1 MREPGDARPPGGAAE
16 QSEALP
22 RRDSGRRGATARA
35 ASARTA
41 TARAASART
50 ATARAAAAGGAT
62 ARTASAGSATAR
74 TVSAGSAV
82 TGTTSARTAI
92 ARTVS
97 AGSATARAASAGGAT
112 PGGSVDTS
120 VAAGASAADGAA
132 IGTGAATRANPRAAA
147 GPGGSLPGDSKQRGP
162 GPPVPPAVLI
172 AVDAMGG
179 DHAPAEIVAGAVTAA
194 RASGLRILLTGRPGL
209 LRPLLAEHG
218 ALDEIRIVPADEA
231 LSMGE
236 GALASWR
243 RPRSSIAVACQL
255 VRRGQAAAVVSAG
268 STAGIVATARL
279 RLRPL
284 PGVAR
289 PALAVVL
296 PTRPRPTLLL
306 DAGAI
311 ADPKPEML
319 VQFAQLGV
327 AYAQVG
333 YAIFQ
338 PRVGLLT
345 IGAEPGKGNK
355 LARRAHELLDSAPQ
369 HGAQQI
375 NFVGNV
381 EGSDLLTGQVDV
393 IVTDGFTGNVAL
405 KTLEGTAAFAGR
417 QIQDALRGSASA
429 RVGTLFQR
437 RALRELKNRLDAEG
451 YGGAALLGLEG
462 TVVIAHGAAT
472 ARTAAAACDLAAAL
486 ATGQITERIRERLGS
501 QRGHFLRRP

>member
-1 MREPGDARPPGGAAE
+1 MRESGDVRPPGDIVPHGGAVQQDGAP
-16 QSEALP
+16 P
-22 RRDSGRRGATARA
+22 RRDSVAQDGA
-35 ASARTA
+35 
-41 TARAASART
+41 
-50 ATARAAAAGGAT
+50 AAAAGAASGAT
-62 ARTASAGSATAR
+62 AAAQHGD
-74 TVSAGSAV
+74 
-82 TGTTSARTAI
+82 TT
-92 ARTVS
+92 
-97 AGSATARAASAGGAT
+97 
-112 PGGSVDTS
+112 PP
-120 VAAGASAADGAA
+120 DG
-132 IGTGAATRANPRAAA
+132 P
-147 GPGGSLPGDSKQRGP
+147 P
-162 GPPVPPAVLI
+162 GPAPIPI

-194 RASGLRILLTGRPGL
+194 RSSGLRIVLTGRPGL
-209 LRPLLAEHG
+209 LRPLLAGHG
-218 ALDEIRIVPADEA
+218 AIDEIMIVPADEA
-231 LSMGE
+231 LAMGE

-296 PTRPRPTLLL
+296 PTQPGPTVLL
-306 DAGAI
+306 DVGAI

-319 VQFAQLGV
+319 LQFAQLGV

-333 YAIFQ
+333 HSISE

-345 IGAEPGKGNK
+345 IGAEPEKGNK
-355 LARRAHELLDSAPQ
+355 LARRAHDLLDAAPQ
-369 HGAQQI
+369 HGAQPI

-381 EGSDLLTGQVDV
+381 EGGDLLAGRFDV

-405 KTLEGTAAFAGR
+405 KTLEGTAAFAAR
-417 QIQDALRGSASA
+417 QLQEALRGSASA
-429 RVGTLFQR
+429 RVGAFFQR
-437 RALRELKNRLDAEG
+437 RALRELTRRLDVEG

-472 ARTAAAACDLAAAL
+472 ARTAAAACELGANL
-486 ATGQITERIRERLGS
+486 ATGQITERIKERLGP
-501 QRGHFLRRP
+501 QRGGHFLRRP